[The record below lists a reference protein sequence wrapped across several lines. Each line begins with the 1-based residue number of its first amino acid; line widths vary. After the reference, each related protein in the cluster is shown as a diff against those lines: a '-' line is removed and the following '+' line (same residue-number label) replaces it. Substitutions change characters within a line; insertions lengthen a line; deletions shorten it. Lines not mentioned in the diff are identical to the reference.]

1 MVSVAIKHPS
11 DDVALQFIRNSIA
24 INCKL
29 HNNQQKTA
37 DLIYHNHTLR
47 ALNRQGVSQAGNFG
61 GCGVEPRIDEIYHC
75 GAAAPL
81 HADPDPQS
89 YMKPGLSPLCA

>member
-11 DDVALQFIRNSIA
+11 DDVALQFIKNSIA
-24 INCKL
+24 INYKL

-47 ALNRQGVSQAGNFG
+47 AQHQQEACYAGNFG
-61 GCGVEPRIDEIYHC
+61 GCGVAMAF
-75 GAAAPL
+75 G
-81 HADPDPQS
+81 
-89 YMKPGLSPLCA
+89 